1 MKCLKT
7 EAAFLAGIGVFL
19 VGTACLI
26 AVEVHNIYPAREEQK
41 FEEINCTL
49 ESCNMDASAKCSKHK
64 HDNKEFSCLR
74 VYVVCGSKAESNDSN
89 MLLQTAHKRRLL
101 TRNYHS
107 LHKQCTY
114 EPEECREKQEAEHK
128 LLKSAECGNP
138 TRESLTC
145 YYNPKDPDE
154 ILHQKASTESYNRLV
169 LQNMAW
175 ATGIVVLGLAVVI
188 ATGCFISSYHRRYSY
203 QRIDD
208 NSIL

>member
-101 TRNYHS
+101 ARNYHS
-107 LHKQCTY
+107 LHKQVC
-114 EPEECREKQEAEHK
+114 
-128 LLKSAECGNP
+128 
-138 TRESLTC
+138 SLICMYLYVSSKYC
-145 YYNPKDPDE
+145 YYRTCRTFLKRFKGC
-154 ILHQKASTESYNRLV
+154 LFLAWKV
-169 LQNMAW
+169 LMNHF
-175 ATGIVVLGLAVVI
+175 L
-188 ATGCFISSYHRRYSY
+188 FRSF
-203 QRIDD
+203 
-208 NSIL
+208 

>member
-107 LHKQCTY
+107 LHKQVC
-114 EPEECREKQEAEHK
+114 
-128 LLKSAECGNP
+128 
-138 TRESLTC
+138 SLMC
-145 YYNPKDPDE
+145 MYLY
-154 ILHQKASTESYNRLV
+154 V
-169 LQNMAW
+169 
-175 ATGIVVLGLAVVI
+175 
-188 ATGCFISSYHRRYSY
+188 SSKYCYHRTCGTFLKRFKGCLFLAWKVLMNHFLFRSF
-203 QRIDD
+203 
-208 NSIL
+208 